1 MRSWRDCEKR
11 MKTAHPRFPDRTSRL
26 PKPLGKTP
34 RIGRIQRAVRR
45 GFIASQGEPLST
57 SQLVARAY
65 PRLKA
70 FAIWQYAQVRSAAA
84 RWCVRIGRVRG
95 RRGIA
100 VLWSPNA
107 ELRRAISGERN
118 MDATWNC
125 K

>member
-1 MRSWRDCEKR
+1 MTTRPRSQNRVD
-11 MKTAHPRFPDRTSRL
+11 RL

-70 FAIWQYAQVRSAAA
+70 FAIWQYAQVREAAGK
-84 RWCVRIGRVRG
+84 WCERVGMVNGRKG
-95 RRGIA
+95 
-100 VLWSPNA
+100 
-107 ELRRAISGERN
+107 RAILWAPKRD
-118 MDATWNC
+118 MDAT
-125 K
+125 